1 MKKSQKILVIPHG
14 VISEVAKKAEV
25 SRLTARQ
32 AILFGSNGTK
42 SRLCRKIFE
51 EEFLPQITNFYGQG
65 RT

>member
-42 SRLCRKIFE
+42 SR
-51 EEFLPQITNFYGQG
+51 
-65 RT
+65 